1 MQSAVETLSPTRV
14 RLTVD
19 VPFEDLKKELDS
31 AYKKIGAQVRV
42 QGFRPGKV
50 PPRIL
55 DQRVGRGVVLEEA
68 VQDNRAL
75 NVRLAEL
82 TDVVTELLLPVAAR
96 DEQKLEEL
104 LEKYRGDFS

>member
-1 MQSAVETLSPTRV
+1 MFGRRTTLGAGGGDLAARV
-14 RLTVD
+14 
-19 VPFEDLKKELDS
+19 
-31 AYKKIGAQVRV
+31 AA
-42 QGFRPGKV
+42 
-50 PPRIL
+50 
-55 DQRVGRGVVLEEA
+55 LEEA